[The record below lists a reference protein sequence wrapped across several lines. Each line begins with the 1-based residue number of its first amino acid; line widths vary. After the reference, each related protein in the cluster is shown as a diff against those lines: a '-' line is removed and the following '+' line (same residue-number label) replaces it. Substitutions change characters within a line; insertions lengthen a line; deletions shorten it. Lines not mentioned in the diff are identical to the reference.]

1 MGHITDSAEEVVLD
15 LDERVDEPSTARV
28 EAQIGSVGEGWA
40 TTTLSIFGSSDAEEQ
55 TVWLNVNRHTFAS
68 AISGQQFSV
77 NDDVFSN
84 RFTRAEA
91 EALLAVLSHELG
103 KL

>member
-1 MGHITDSAEEVVLD
+1 MGYITDSAEKVVLD
-15 LDERVDEPSTARV
+15 LDERVDEPSTAKIEV
-28 EAQIGSVGEGWA
+28 EAGSAGEGWA
-40 TTTLSIFGSSDAEEQ
+40 TTTLSIFGSADTEEQ
-55 TVWLNVNRHTFAS
+55 TLWLNVNRHTFAS